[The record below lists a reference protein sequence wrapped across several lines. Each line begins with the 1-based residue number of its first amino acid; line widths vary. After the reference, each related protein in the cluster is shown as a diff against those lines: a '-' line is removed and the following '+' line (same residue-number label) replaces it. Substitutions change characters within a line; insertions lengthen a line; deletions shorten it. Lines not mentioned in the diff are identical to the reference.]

1 MFGTV
6 ITKREDAVIHFTF
19 CVTHLFHSKTNLTK
33 IEDIYDSLMG
43 IILTQSC
50 KTGCTKPLTSKD
62 VNVVKPFWFVAFFQG
77 TVVIKIY
84 IFLSI
89 AIHKLYLNF
98 YHTDCLVNLE
108 FNLYKMPTT

>member
-1 MFGTV
+1 MFRTV

-50 KTGCTKPLTSKD
+50 KTGCTKPLTPKD
-62 VNVVKPFWFVAFFQG
+62 VNVVKSFWFVAFFQG
-77 TVVIKIY
+77 NVVIKI
-84 IFLSI
+84 SI
-89 AIHKLYLNF
+89 LLGVAIHKLYF
-98 YHTDCLVNLE
+98 DFHHTDNLE
-108 FNLYKMPTT
+108 FKLYKMATI

>member
-1 MFGTV
+1 MFRTV

-50 KTGCTKPLTSKD
+50 KTGCTKPLTPKD

-77 TVVIKIY
+77 NVVMKI
-84 IFLSI
+84 SI
-89 AIHKLYLNF
+89 LLGIETHKLYLYF
-98 YHTDCLVNLE
+98 YHTSKLGQ
-108 FNLYKMPTT
+108 FRIQFI

>member
-1 MFGTV
+1 MFRMV

-50 KTGCTKPLTSKD
+50 KTGCTKPLTPKD

-77 TVVIKIY
+77 NIVIR
-84 IFLSI
+84 IFILLGISI
-89 AIHKLYLNF
+89 DKLYLNF
-98 YHTDCLVNLE
+98 HHTDNLE
-108 FNLYKMPTT
+108 FNLYKMLYMTMN